1 MRIRA
6 TGVLAAVFIYGA
18 NSVPARADMPESQGY
33 GVGDATSCG
42 EWVDERTSKN
52 WRVALVKQ
60 NLNMQWLL
68 GWLSA
73 AGAYNTRGPLR
84 HTEWDAVTAWLD
96 KYCHEHPRDKIK
108 DAAASLVD
116 ELSKPK

>member
-6 TGVLAAVFIYGA
+6 SSAMAAVFLYAAISA
-18 NSVPARADMPESQGY
+18 PAEADPPGWHSY

-42 EWVDERTSKN
+42 EWVKERTSKD
-52 WRVALVKQ
+52 WRTALVKQ
-60 NLNMQWLL
+60 NLYMQWVL

-73 AGAYNTRGPLR
+73 AGAYNARGALR
-84 HTEWDAVTAWLD
+84 HTEWDAVTAWVD
-96 KYCHEHPRDKIK
+96 KYCHEHPRDKIA

-116 ELSKPK
+116 ELSKPQ